1 MEEFNAHI
9 SRVKDLTH
17 DVRELQ
23 LSLTAPDSI
32 EFKAGQ
38 WISLNVW
45 HPKLKQHVPR
55 QYSIASP
62 PSQCHQIEI
71 LFNRVPDGPGSS
83 YLFGLHEGDPVTFQA
98 PNGSF
103 YLEEKPGRDLVFVAT
118 GTGIAPFRSMIST
131 FLEQPEAGTLTLYW
145 GLRSERDVYYQ
156 PELATL
162 AQQHP
167 NFSFITTLSR
177 PENGWKGSTGRVT
190 TLVEDNI
197 ASVNNVTFFLCG
209 NGGMIRDT
217 TAIVRK
223 KGLCPIRT
231 EQYYDEAGSGPDE

>member
-1 MEEFNAHI
+1 MQEFKAHV
-9 SRVKDLTH
+9 SRIKDLTH
-17 DVRELQ
+17 DVRELE
-23 LSLTAPDSI
+23 LSLTAADSI

-45 HPKLKQHVPR
+45 HPALRQPVSR

-62 PSQCHQIEI
+62 PSRYHQITL
-71 LFNRVPDGPGSS
+71 LFNRVPDGSGSN
-83 YLFGLHEGDPVTFQA
+83 YLFGLNKGDPVTIQG

-103 YLEEKPGRDLVFVAT
+103 YLEEKPGQNLVFVAT

-131 FLEQPEAGTLTLYW
+131 FLEQPEAGNLTLFW
-145 GLRSERDVYYQ
+145 GLRSERDLYYQ
-156 PELATL
+156 HELATL
-162 AQQHP
+162 AQRHA
-167 NFSFITTLSR
+167 NFSCITILSR
-177 PENGWKGSTGRVT
+177 PENDWKGPIGRVT
-190 TLVEDNI
+190 TLVENHI
-197 ASVNNVTFFLCG
+197 ASVSNVTFYLCG

-231 EQYYDEAGSGPDE
+231 EQYYDKAWAGTDE